1 MVNIVTGIIGLAT
14 VITFLAFM
22 VTWVPAP
29 PLIIITGFVMVLAVI
44 DFVQSVRSG
53 ANSIDR

>member
-1 MVNIVTGIIGLAT
+1 MANIITGIIGLAMV
-14 VITFLAFM
+14 VIFLGFM

-29 PLIIITGFVMVLAVI
+29 PLIIIIVFVMILAAI
-44 DFVQSVRSG
+44 DFVQSIRSG